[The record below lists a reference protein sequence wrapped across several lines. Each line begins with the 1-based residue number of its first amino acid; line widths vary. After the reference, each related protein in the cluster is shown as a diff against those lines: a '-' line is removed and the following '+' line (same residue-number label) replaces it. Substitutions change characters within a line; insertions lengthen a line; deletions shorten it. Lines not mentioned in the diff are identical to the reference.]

1 MALKPDTLNTT
12 DHNSPPR
19 PSPIPTPAITPTP
32 TPTDIIA
39 SIITSS
45 ATSPPPTSTATS
57 SSSSTD
63 NGAGFM
69 QVAEDG
75 TSGDKLLRGF
85 LVGMAIGILVSLVM
99 CCWLPCLRRAR
110 RTRLQRRNDNIRR
123 RRLVVLED
131 EAWAYNDWMIQDGS
145 CEALGIGH
153 WHLPL
158 WLYLDRLG
166 NIKSSAVTKNNTLLD
181 AHE

>member
-1 MALKPDTLNTT
+1 MVVLPRLGIEPNPDFPK
-12 DHNSPPR
+12 NSPPR
-19 PSPIPTPAITPTP
+19 PSPIPTPALTPSPTP
-32 TPTDIIA
+32 SDIIA
-39 SIITSS
+39 SITSS
-45 ATSPPPTSTATS
+45 ATSPPPKST

-131 EAWAYNDWMIQDGS
+131 EAWVSENWPRRRPWEVGDDESGS
-145 CEALGIGH
+145 
-153 WHLPL
+153 
-158 WLYLDRLG
+158 
-166 NIKSSAVTKNNTLLD
+166 
-181 AHE
+181 HESHEG

>member
-1 MALKPDTLNTT
+1 MVVLPRLGIEPNPDFPK
-12 DHNSPPR
+12 NSPPR
-19 PSPIPTPAITPTP
+19 PSPIPTPALTPSPTP
-32 TPTDIIA
+32 SDIIA
-39 SIITSS
+39 SITSS
-45 ATSPPPTSTATS
+45 ATSPPPKSTS
-57 SSSSTD
+57 SSSSSTG

-131 EAWAYNDWMIQDGS
+131 EAWVSENWPRRRPWEVGDDESGS
-145 CEALGIGH
+145 
-153 WHLPL
+153 
-158 WLYLDRLG
+158 
-166 NIKSSAVTKNNTLLD
+166 
-181 AHE
+181 HESHEG